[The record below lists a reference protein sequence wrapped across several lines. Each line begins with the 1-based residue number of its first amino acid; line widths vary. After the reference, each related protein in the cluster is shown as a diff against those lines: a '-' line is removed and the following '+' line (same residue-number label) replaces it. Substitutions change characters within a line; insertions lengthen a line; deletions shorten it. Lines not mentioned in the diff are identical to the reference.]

1 MATDTPVPLETPP
14 DAKQASLVA
23 SRVAFPALR
32 YALFLTA
39 PLALICIFAKVHK
52 LLAAS
57 EGDVASFLA
66 ALFPD
71 LVFALVLFSVVYVAL
86 RFTRGPWRIAAGFAS
101 HCAVLA
107 LTLLVFVEH
116 GFWLTT
122 GAILDGYT
130 LWYGLDQLDA
140 LGKVYLSEMGPAV
153 WLGFSFVLALQLLPR
168 LAWRRPGKSLAVA
181 SRAAASATPATPAT
195 PTTPG
200 QLSLG
205 AIGLVLLAPACTGV
219 FALVSDVPDPV
230 LPLTGNVVAEFAGDV
245 LGSDD
250 PSHPAG
256 GPHADAVEDIPVVLA
271 KGPDKPRGN
280 VIVIVLESLR
290 ASATSVYTPE
300 LDTTPFLLSL
310 AAKGAVVEH
319 AWPSVT
325 HTSKALVGALC
336 GIHPKLDVPIEEAEP
351 TGLPVPCLARLLN
364 QQGFD
369 TAFMQTATA
378 HFERRDQLVRNMD
391 YTTFE
396 SKETLPSAGFEETS
410 YFGWEDRALVKPA
423 LDWVAARKAPFFLTL
438 LTLSTHHTYKTPSTF
453 PKVKRTS
460 GELDA
465 YLNATSYLDT
475 VLAELFAGLEAL
487 GRLDDTLI
495 VLVGD
500 HGEAFGEHGRFQ
512 HDSVIYEEGL
522 HIPMLLVGPGVPAG
536 ARIAGNRHA
545 IDIVPTVL
553 EWVGTPV
560 VSGLP
565 GKSLL
570 TTDGHDRVFAACW
583 LRLRCMAVHEGPLKY
598 IWHFDRQGPEVF
610 DLAKDPFEKANLM
623 ASTPPEVAS
632 RLREHVLAWKS
643 DNDQRWA
650 RFFANAHRDFVT
662 TLPPTVGRPLDIVF
676 GDPSPTAPDGGNAPA
691 ARPLVRLI
699 GVDAPEFAVSG
710 LPLKITLHWEV
721 INAPGPGWK
730 IFTHLLGVSD
740 GARPRLNA
748 DHIPVS
754 GRHPVAS
761 WQPHTYITDP
771 FRIFPE
777 PKLPPGTYELV
788 VGLWN
793 EASKAP
799 GIEDRAT
806 AVLGSP
812 DASVGVTLDPDRRAH
827 VIRIEVKP
835 STATPAD

>member
-1 MATDTPVPLETPP
+1 VATDTPVPLETSP
-14 DAKQASLVA
+14 DAKPASLA
-23 SRVAFPALR
+23 TSTAAFPTLR
-32 YALFLTA
+32 YALLLTA

-52 LLAAS
+52 LLAAP
-57 EGDVASFLA
+57 EGDAASFLA

-71 LVFALVLFSVVYVAL
+71 LVFALVLFGVVFVAL
-86 RFTRGPWRIAAGFAS
+86 RFTRGPWRIAAGFVS
-101 HCAVLA
+101 HVAVLV

-153 WLGFSFVLALQLLPR
+153 WLGFAFVLALQLLPR
-168 LAWRRPGKSLAVA
+168 LAWHRPAKSPAPAISPAGPHTL
-181 SRAAASATPATPAT
+181 ATPATPAT
-195 PTTPG
+195 RP
-200 QLSLG
+200 LSLG
-205 AIGLVLLAPACTGV
+205 VIGLVLLAPACTGV

-245 LGSDD
+245 LRSDD
-250 PSHPAG
+250 PSHPANAQ
-256 GPHADAVEDIPVVLA
+256 HADALEDIPVVLA
-271 KGPDKPRGN
+271 KATDKPRGN

-290 ASATSVYTPE
+290 ASATSVYSPE

-438 LTLSTHHTYKTPSTF
+438 LTLSTHHTYKTPSNF

-475 VLAELFAGLEAL
+475 VLAELFAGLDAL

-522 HIPMLLVGPGVPAG
+522 HIPMVLVGPGVPA
-536 ARIAGNRHA
+536 ATRIAGNRHA

-560 VSGLP
+560 LSGLP

-583 LRLRCMAVHEGPLKY
+583 LRLRCMAVREGPLKY

-610 DLAKDPFEKANLM
+610 DLAKDPLEKANIL

-632 RLREHVLAWKS
+632 RLRDQVLAWKA
-643 DNDQRWA
+643 DNDLRWA
-650 RFFANAHRDFVT
+650 RFFANSHRDFVT
-662 TLPPTVGRPLDIVF
+662 TLPPAVGRPLDVVF
-676 GDPSPTAPDGGNAPA
+676 SDVGTPTPDGDTPA
-691 ARPLVRLI
+691 ARPLARLI
-699 GVDAPEFAVSG
+699 GIDAPAFAVSG
-710 LPLKITLHWEV
+710 LPLTITLHWEV
-721 INAPGPGWK
+721 LSAPGPGWK

-748 DHIPVS
+748 DHVPVS

-761 WQPHTYITDP
+761 WQPHTFISDP

-793 EASKAP
+793 ETSKAP
-799 GIEDRAT
+799 GIEARAIP
-806 AVLGSP
+806 ALGSATN
-812 DASVGVTLDPDRRAH
+812 DGAVTLDPDRRAH
-827 VIRIEVKP
+827 VIRIEVKAP
-835 STATPAD
+835 TPATPAN